1 MGLQPR
7 AASWPAPAKDAPV
20 DATYKKGI
28 MIMKSAIDR
37 IPVGMSFEN
46 YALRSLNTRASASAT
61 EATRKEATRNVKQ
74 RRPKGECM
82 LKFSAQGNSGRH
94 SKLRHFG
101 ISKVDRIV
109 GPFALP
115 INDRRQRRWIQCQ

>member
-61 EATRKEATRNVKQ
+61 AATRNEAEINANK
-74 RRPKGECM
+74 RCSKGECM
-82 LKFSAQGNSGRH
+82 LMSSAQGHSG
-94 SKLRHFG
+94 KLR
-101 ISKVDRIV
+101 VDTRNYAIL
-109 GPFALP
+109 ASHMWLL
-115 INDRRQRRWIQCQ
+115 